1 MLYDSIIHYTST
13 RRDIAIDPQQ
23 FATVIDPAS
32 IIDTSIIDLLG
43 IQGATDDQKQQ
54 IIDDALATIHT
65 RILAR
70 ILDSIPEPEQASFD
84 QLIDSG
90 DNEKVKL
97 YLIQKGI
104 DMTRIASEE
113 ALNYKVELVGLV
125 KDNAHNQHT
134 VQPSVAPQQPAPQPQ
149 PTTSAQSAVT
159 QPLSQQ
165 NVASPNR
172 PSLHIKTTIKCRINL
187 STECSTNQANS
198 PRTASSS
205 SARRRDPA

>member
-113 ALNYKVELVGLV
+113 ALNHKVELVGLV

-134 VQPSVAPQQPAPQPQ
+134 VQPSVAPQQLAPQPQ

-172 PSLHIKTTIKCRINL
+172 PSLHIKHNH
-187 STECSTNQANS
+187 QV
-198 PRTASSS
+198 
-205 SARRRDPA
+205 

>member
-1 MLYDSIIHYTST
+1 MSSYLCVIHIPFALLYDSIIHYTST

-172 PSLHIKTTIKCRINL
+172 PSLHIKHNH
-187 STECSTNQANS
+187 QV
-198 PRTASSS
+198 
-205 SARRRDPA
+205 